1 MPQFPGGAAASPG
14 SHEGDGVPDDPYAL
28 LGVAPDADA
37 AALRRAYRARAL
49 ACHPDVHPD
58 DPRAVERFLALGQ
71 AYALLADPLR
81 RAAYD
86 LERGVPAPVVR
97 FDAAQDE
104 ASPSLPVDDA
114 FFVAAPKFPR
124 RGADVRWTLD
134 IPANVAEDGGR
145 LHIGAA
151 PVMACPA
158 CAGTG
163 ARLAACWVCGGRGTI
178 AEPSGAVTFSRTCPA
193 CAGKGLDRT
202 PCTSCRGSGRAFGP
216 GVVVVHVPAGT
227 ATGDMLVVPGAGEPG
242 RGGAPSGDLLLAARV
257 LDRDGRD

>member
-1 MPQFPGGAAASPG
+1 M
-14 SHEGDGVPDDPYAL
+14 PDDPYAL
-28 LGVAPDADA
+28 LGVSADADA
-37 AALRRAYRARAL
+37 QALRRAYRAKAL

-71 AYALLADPLR
+71 AYAMLADPLR

-86 LERGVPAPVVR
+86 LERGVPAPVVL
-97 FDAAQDE
+97 FE
-104 ASPSLPVDDA
+104 ATEDVAPPPVDDA
-114 FFVAAPKFPR
+114 FFVVAPSLPR

-134 IPANVAEDGGR
+134 IPANVADDGGR

-151 PVMACPA
+151 PAMACPA

-163 ARLAACWVCGGRGTI
+163 ARLAACWVCGGRGSI
-178 AEPSGAVTFSRTCPA
+178 AEPSGPVTLMRTCPA

-202 PCTSCRGSGRAFGP
+202 PCTHCRGSGRAFGP
-216 GVVVVHVPAGT
+216 GVVVVHVPIGT
-227 ATGDMLVVPGAGEPG
+227 ATGDVLVVPGAGEPG

-257 LDRDGRD
+257 LGRDGRD